1 MPSPSARELVALV
14 SSCSALPWMIEVA
27 DSLAYLRTRFH
38 TLITSPQVVSTI
50 WQPRSLICCRVESS
64 VPNAGT
70 ITTSSGCRSAMSACL
85 FFPIRFLMPNEEI
98 CSLTSGL

>member
-1 MPSPSARELVALV
+1 M
-14 SSCSALPWMIEVA
+14 MEVA

-50 WQPRSLICCRVESS
+50 WQPRSLICCRIDNS

-70 ITTSSGCRSAMSACL
+70 MTTSSGWRSEISACL
-85 FFPIRFLMPNEEI
+85 FFGQIFDAERRDLLIDLRVVNDLPDDKKTAILEHFARRV
-98 CSLTSGL
+98 G